1 MARSGDTEF
10 TEFVIGSHRR
20 LVQLAYLLCGDWHR
34 AEDTVQAAFV
44 RMYVVWP
51 RIRSTAGLE
60 LYARKT
66 ILSTVRDEARRP
78 WRRERVV
85 RRLPELLMKDR
96 SREVDERLLLVAA
109 LRTIPAR
116 QRAAVVLRYFVDLSV
131 EETAEVLG
139 CSPGTVKSQTSRA
152 ITALRRT
159 FAENGRHLSD
169 PDSNHSDV
177 LKETTWK

>member
-1 MARSGDTEF
+1 MARSGDAEF
-10 TEFVIGSHRR
+10 TEFVIGSHGR

-34 AEDTVQAAFV
+34 AEDAVQAALV

-51 RIRSTAGLE
+51 RIRSGAGVE

-66 ILSTVRDEARRP
+66 ILSTVRDDARRP
-78 WRRERVV
+78 WRRERAV
-85 RRLPELLMKDR
+85 RGLPELLVQDR

-116 QRAAVVLRYFVDLSV
+116 QRAAVVLRYFGDLSV

-139 CSPGTVKSQTSRA
+139 CSLGTVKSQTSRA

-159 FAENGRHLSD
+159 FAENGRHLGD
-169 PDSNHSDV
+169 PDTNHSPV
-177 LKETTWK
+177 LKETT

>member
-1 MARSGDTEF
+1 MFS
-10 TEFVIGSHRR
+10 VSCRR
-20 LVQLAYLLCGDWHR
+20 RRV
-34 AEDTVQAAFV
+34 EAAV
-44 RMYVVWP
+44 MSSPAKWMDPAVGGTRP
-51 RIRSTAGLE
+51 STALPRVE

-66 ILSTVRDEARRP
+66 ILSTVRDDARRP

-85 RRLPELLMKDR
+85 RRLPELLVQDQ

-116 QRAAVVLRYFVDLSV
+116 QRAAVVLRYFGDLSV
-131 EETAEVLG
+131 EETADVLG

-159 FAENGRHLSD
+159 FVENGLHLSD
-169 PDSNHSDV
+169 PDTNHSHV
-177 LKETTWK
+177 LKETT

>member
-1 MARSGDTEF
+1 
-10 TEFVIGSHRR
+10 
-20 LVQLAYLLCGDWHR
+20 L
-34 AEDTVQAAFV
+34 
-44 RMYVVWP
+44 P
-51 RIRSTAGLE
+51 RVE

-66 ILSTVRDEARRP
+66 ILSTVRDDARRP

-85 RRLPELLMKDR
+85 RRLPELLVQDQ

-116 QRAAVVLRYFVDLSV
+116 QRAAVVLRYFGDLSV
-131 EETAEVLG
+131 EETADVLG

-159 FAENGRHLSD
+159 FVENGLHLSD
-169 PDSNHSDV
+169 PDTNHSHV
-177 LKETTWK
+177 LKETT

>member
-1 MARSGDTEF
+1 MARSGDAEF

-34 AEDTVQAAFV
+34 AEDAVQAAFV

-51 RIRSTAGLE
+51 RIRSRDGLE

-66 ILSTVRDEARRP
+66 ILSTVRDDARRP
-78 WRRERVV
+78 WRREHIAS
-85 RRLPELLMKDR
+85 RLPEPLAKDR

-109 LRTIPAR
+109 LRAIPTR
-116 QRAAVVLRYFVDLSV
+116 QRAAVVLRYFADLSV

-152 ITALRRT
+152 ISSLRRT
-159 FAENGRHLSD
+159 FAENGLHLGD
-169 PDSNHSDV
+169 PHTDPHMV
-177 LKETTWK
+177 KEVTRS